1 MRAKKPHKF
10 DYSMSV
16 NREALISIIKTS
28 SMLLRLSARFF
39 APFKTTDIQFNIL
52 MILKNSDQEGI
63 SQQELSEK
71 LVVTKS
77 NVVGLVDRMEKQ
89 GLVERRPH
97 PTDRRFNR
105 IVITKKGKELVE
117 KVEIHYYEEVDRMMA
132 GISESEKRLIVEAT
146 VKVREYLNKC
156 ERDGAHEK

>member
-1 MRAKKPHKF
+1 MKSKSQF
-10 DYSMSV
+10 DYPMSV
-16 NREALISIIKTS
+16 NREALVSIIKTS
-28 SMLLRLSARFF
+28 SMLLRLSDRFF

-63 SQQELSEK
+63 SQQKLSEK

-89 GLVERRPH
+89 GLVERKAH

-105 IVITKKGKELVE
+105 IVITEKGTALVE
-117 KVEIHYYEEVDRMMA
+117 KVEVHYYQEVDRMMS
-132 GISESEKRLIVEAT
+132 GISDSEKKSIVEAT
-146 VKVREYLNKC
+146 AKVREYLKKC
-156 ERDGAHEK
+156 EGNSAHAK